1 MTLHAIPFNQTQT
14 RSVGQDSSSRSGK
27 RAAREILLLCA
38 TANISPANK
47 MRISQLLSKT
57 VDWGHL
63 LELAQFHGMLPL
75 VTYNL
80 TTNGL
85 ISQVP
90 KSYSERLNQ
99 AYSGSLYRNLILS
112 TELEKVLAN
121 FSKKEIA
128 VIVLKGTILAEQL
141 YGNPGL
147 RTVADMDILVRLE
160 EIASAD
166 SLLLE
171 MGYAKIINEPS
182 YVHPFHDVYQKWAI
196 MPYFIELHW
205 NLDDRELVTVPLPDI
220 WRRAQIIEIQGGTTM
235 ILSPEDIL
243 LHLSNNLSKPSGRL
257 LRNLCDIT
265 ELLKKHGEALDW
277 DYFMKS
283 VHSWGIEA
291 GVYYSLKRSMELL
304 RAPVPASV
312 ITALKPSLWRR
323 WALSLLVNREA
334 FLVPIKWDQLRVE
347 TSTFVRSL
355 TVRGTRQ
362 MLAVLSKYRGHRKR
376 AGWLRTAFW
385 AILVFGTAL
394 GHNLVKAVSRWQR

>member
-14 RSVGQDSSSRSGK
+14 QPVGQDGSSRSGK

-38 TANISPANK
+38 TANVSPANK
-47 MRISQLLSKT
+47 VRITQLLSKT

-85 ISQVP
+85 FPQVP
-90 KSYSERLNQ
+90 KTYSERLNQ
-99 AYSGSLYRNLILS
+99 AYNGSLYRNLILS
-112 TELEKVLAN
+112 TELENVLAA

-128 VIVLKGTILAEQL
+128 VIVLKGTVLAEQL

-147 RTVADMDILVRLE
+147 RTVTDMDILVRPE
-160 EIASAD
+160 EITSAD

-171 MGYAKIINEPS
+171 MGYTKLINEPAI
-182 YVHPFHDVYQKWAI
+182 VHPFHDVYQKRAI
-196 MPYFIELHW
+196 MPFFIELHW
-205 NLDDRELVTVPLPDI
+205 NLDDQKLVTVPLRDI
-220 WRRAQIIEIQGGTTM
+220 WQRAQIIEIQGGTTRT
-235 ILSPEDIL
+235 LSPEDAIV
-243 LHLSNNLSKPSGRL
+243 HLSNNLSKPSGRL

-265 ELLKKHGEALDW
+265 ELLKKHGEALNW
-277 DYFMKS
+277 DYFIKS

-291 GVYYSLKRSMELL
+291 GVYYSLKRSMELFK
-304 RAPVPASV
+304 APVPATV
-312 ITALKPSLWRR
+312 VTTLKPGLWRR
-323 WALSLLVNREA
+323 WALTLLINRES
-334 FLVPIKWDQLRVE
+334 FLLPIKWDQLRTE
-347 TSTFVRSL
+347 TSTIVRCL
-355 TVRGTRQ
+355 TMRGTRH

-385 AILVFGTAL
+385 VILVFGAAL
-394 GHNLVKAVSRWQR
+394 EQNIVKAVSRW